1 MPEVTSDV
9 PRTSNLRVASHLFS
23 PLLAPTACSCKLNMN
38 DLFSYMFGYLLCI
51 YSRLSLTRTPRD
63 RGDLYSL
70 SGVRINR
77 STYVHSHI

>member
-1 MPEVTSDV
+1 MTHHFVTTSSLRIQIFLIDKFYDFSSDIDFNTKIDICRDV
-9 PRTSNLRVASHLFS
+9 ISLII
-23 PLLAPTACSCKLNMN
+23 K
-38 DLFSYMFGYLLCI
+38 

-77 STYVHSHI
+77 STYIATFVQNI

>member
-1 MPEVTSDV
+1 MPGEAILVIDDV
-9 PRTSNLRVASHLFS
+9 
-23 PLLAPTACSCKLNMN
+23 
-38 DLFSYMFGYLLCI
+38 YI

-77 STYVHSHI
+77 STYIATFVQNT